1 MKLFKK
7 RTIALAL
14 ACAAALFA
22 SCRTEF
28 EGEVEGEYA
37 DDGIKT
43 EVGIDSSAAA
53 CSGWKKFYA
62 YAFATGETEPLGAWP
77 GTEMTA
83 LTGEYAGFYATNVTG
98 IGSSEY
104 SLIFHNGDGKQ
115 FDAGKFTKGG
125 SWLWNADGDWS
136 DNWRFETTVIADD
149 PEPTD
154 DEEDDGEVIDLTG
167 LCIRGDMNSWG
178 TSDTLTKNSD
188 GTYSVTFKAT
198 AASMSFKISDAS
210 WTAEKT
216 YGMGTIALGSEGEL
230 TLADG
235 DNSNASFT
243 GLTNGTTYKVTIT
256 PTSKKLKV
264 VIEATEN
271 TENGNNSG
279 SGDSNTSIS
288 LVEIETLYITGTLV
302 GGWTEP
308 GAEGSKAFTETNG
321 VYSYDLALTE
331 EATGSEFKIF
341 TKSGWDNGYIASTTV
356 TSGSTS
362 KFESASDGNASATLA
377 AGNYKLVVIPG
388 VECLYL
394 TVIPES
400 N

>member
-62 YAFATGETEPLGAWP
+62 YAFATGETDPLGAWP

-104 SLIFHNGDGKQ
+104 SLIFHNGDGDQ

-154 DEEDDGEVIDLTG
+154 DEEDDGEVVTPG
-167 LCIRGDMNSWG
+167 YIRGGTGIGGDGQALTFTDSGEDKIATYTWTAAASGWG
-178 TSDTLTKNSD
+178 AGDGKIAFKLTEYNDWNTHDGSTSS
-188 GTYSVTFKAT
+188 GGVTYSGSSNKMQLAVGSDFTALKKITTDADATSADNVIITGVTVGSEYKMT
-198 AASMSFKISDAS
+198 VKIS
-210 WTAEKT
+210 
-216 YGMGTIALGSEGEL
+216 G
-230 TLADG
+230 
-235 DNSNASFT
+235 N
-243 GLTNGTTYKVTIT
+243 KVYV
-256 PTSKKLKV
+256 KV
-264 VIEATEN
+264 EATEN
-271 TENGNNSG
+271 TGN
-279 SGDSNTSIS
+279 
-288 LVEIETLYITGTLV
+288 
-302 GGWTEP
+302 
-308 GAEGSKAFTETNG
+308 
-321 VYSYDLALTE
+321 
-331 EATGSEFKIF
+331 
-341 TKSGWDNGYIASTTV
+341 
-356 TSGSTS
+356 
-362 KFESASDGNASATLA
+362 
-377 AGNYKLVVIPG
+377 
-388 VECLYL
+388 
-394 TVIPES
+394 
-400 N
+400 